1 MQEKTKKEG
10 QSSIVKGVVFDQS
23 REPLPGVSIV
33 VQGTNIGTVS
43 DLNGAYSIHV
53 PSDDSKIIF
62 SYIGFAPVTY
72 SAKEM
77 NKLSEVVLVEDT
89 KTIDEVVVVGYTTR
103 TREKLISSV
112 STINNQEL
120 VKSTVPNLENALTG
134 RVSSL
139 FPSD

>member
-1 MQEKTKKEG
+1 M
-10 QSSIVKGVVFDQS
+10 
-23 REPLPGVSIV
+23 
-33 VQGTNIGTVS
+33 
-43 DLNGAYSIHV
+43 
-53 PSDDSKIIF
+53 
-62 SYIGFAPVTY
+62 TY

-120 VKSTVPNLENALTG
+120 VKSTTTKEEPKPRIFKSAPSEPGSAL
-134 RVSSL
+134 V
-139 FPSD
+139 